1 MDRLH
6 TIKHSSRLHDVR
18 FCKRVVGEGEVLL
31 VAAEDKKLSIYD
43 MFDDAEKVP
52 TIIAVMIGHSNRSD
66 YFPSCH
72 ESQSLIFIPTE

>member
-1 MDRLH
+1 
-6 TIKHSSRLHDVR
+6 
-18 FCKRVVGEGEVLL
+18 
-31 VAAEDKKLSIYD
+31 